1 LHDELHNK
9 LKQVV
14 DEFDEQQKFD
24 AFESKAQLKNGD
36 YLPVEINLMTF
47 EWNDEIYING
57 IFTNIS
63 HRVNERRK
71 LIKAT
76 EQSKQLQR
84 QAEESSK
91 RLIAIYQNM
100 VDSVITI
107 TPQGIIKSVNQATLD
122 LFRYSELELLEQ
134 NVNMLMPDPYSTEHD
149 GYLVN
154 YLTTGKAKII
164 GFGREV
170 PAKRKDGSIFMIR
183 LAVSELKVNNETIF
197 TGIIRDIT
205 DEKVAEKQLIQAK
218 EQAESA
224 NRAKSEFLSSMS
236 HELRTPLNAILGFSD
251 LLLSEDEKP
260 LDPEH
265 IDSIK
270 YINTSGKHLLKL
282 VNDVLDLSVIEA
294 GETNIEIE
302 AISSKEI
309 ITSSIPLISGLAKK
323 NGITLSI
330 SEIMDEVIDCDAI
343 RFRQVLINLVN
354 NAIKYNKPE
363 GSVSITTSKANDKFL
378 RISVS
383 DTGIGIPASKQ
394 SQVFATLS
402 RLGQENSTIEGTGI
416 GLLVTKNIVE
426 SMNGHVGFQS
436 IENIGSTFWFDIPI
450 SSNTLS
456 SQKDID
462 NHHNEQKNI
471 KPVMSDIKKVLYVED
486 NQHNIKLLQ
495 AFFKQQPNLSLDVVT
510 SAEDGLELL
519 EKTYFDIIL
528 MDINLPGMTGIEAAQ
543 IIKQNEDL
551 RHIPILAIS
560 AVAMKHEVDRTKSF
574 FDDYITKPIDLRM
587 LLSTI
592 NEYVTKDAA

>member
-1 LHDELHNK
+1 
-9 LKQVV
+9 
-14 DEFDEQQKFD
+14 
-24 AFESKAQLKNGD
+24 
-36 YLPVEINLMTF
+36 
-47 EWNDEIYING
+47 
-57 IFTNIS
+57 
-63 HRVNERRK
+63 
-71 LIKAT
+71 
-76 EQSKQLQR
+76 
-84 QAEESSK
+84 
-91 RLIAIYQNM
+91 
-100 VDSVITI
+100 
-107 TPQGIIKSVNQATLD
+107 
-122 LFRYSELELLEQ
+122 
-134 NVNMLMPDPYSTEHD
+134 MPDPYSTEHD

-456 SQKDID
+456 VQKDIEHQHD
-462 NHHNEQKNI
+462 EQKNI
-471 KPVMSDIKKVLYVED
+471 TPVMSDIKKVLYVED

-543 IIKQNEDL
+543 IIKLNEDL

-574 FDDYITKPIDLRM
+574 FDDYITKPIDLKM

-592 NEYVTKDAA
+592 NDYVFKDAA

>member
-1 LHDELHNK
+1 
-9 LKQVV
+9 
-14 DEFDEQQKFD
+14 
-24 AFESKAQLKNGD
+24 
-36 YLPVEINLMTF
+36 
-47 EWNDEIYING
+47 
-57 IFTNIS
+57 
-63 HRVNERRK
+63 
-71 LIKAT
+71 
-76 EQSKQLQR
+76 
-84 QAEESSK
+84 
-91 RLIAIYQNM
+91 
-100 VDSVITI
+100 
-107 TPQGIIKSVNQATLD
+107 
-122 LFRYSELELLEQ
+122 
-134 NVNMLMPDPYSTEHD
+134 
-149 GYLVN
+149 
-154 YLTTGKAKII
+154 
-164 GFGREV
+164 
-170 PAKRKDGSIFMIR
+170 
-183 LAVSELKVNNETIF
+183 
-197 TGIIRDIT
+197 
-205 DEKVAEKQLIQAK
+205 
-218 EQAESA
+218 
-224 NRAKSEFLSSMS
+224 
-236 HELRTPLNAILGFSD
+236 
-251 LLLSEDEKP
+251 
-260 LDPEH
+260 
-265 IDSIK
+265 
-270 YINTSGKHLLKL
+270 

-383 DTGIGIPASKQ
+383 DTGIGIPTSKQ